1 MKKGLLI
8 GFTVLAAIGIGV
20 GIHMYKKDN
29 KLSDSDFDAL
39 VSLSKNKGQDI
50 FDISVDRLALV
61 KKKYLDKFNRKS
73 HNEFMSMLSK
83 GESSEKSLTASEKI
97 KVTEFLNKLK

>member
-1 MKKGLLI
+1 MKKILMAVG
-8 GFTVLAAIGIGV
+8 VLAVAGTVV
-20 GIHMYKKDN
+20 GYFVYKNQN
-29 KLSDSDFDAL
+29 KLQDKDFDVM

-97 KVTEFLNKLK
+97 KMKEFLNKLK